1 MEPLQSL
8 EHPSSLLNTSYC
20 LSIRIWH
27 WLTFITITASI
38 VMVLLAST
46 LFTMKGNS
54 PMVQE
59 QVKLKGG
66 SVSDDQAK
74 AVAHEYNDKLW
85 NVHKFIGYGLSLLL
99 LFRIIIEVA
108 YSKEKKLGSKI
119 KMALALQ
126 TRSEAE
132 RKDRRHYIWVKW
144 GYVLFYFFILIMSLT
159 GLGMAY
165 EDVAFLKGINGTLAD
180 IHSIVQYFIYAY
192 ILFHIIGVIRADAS
206 DNMGIVSGMIH
217 GKKR

>member
-1 MEPLQSL
+1 MEPIQSFRY
-8 EHPSSLLNTSYC
+8 PSALFNTSYN

-46 LFTMKGNS
+46 LFTMKDNS

-59 QVKLKGG
+59 QVKQKGG
-66 SVSDDQAK
+66 IVSSDQAK

-85 NVHKFIGYGLSLLL
+85 NAHKIIGYGISLLV

-108 YSKEKKLGSKI
+108 YSKEKKLGNKI
-119 KMALALQ
+119 KMAFALQ
-126 TRSEAE
+126 TRSDVE

-144 GYVLFYFFILIMSLT
+144 GYVLFYFFIFIMALT
-159 GLGMAY
+159 GLGLAY
-165 EDVAFLKGINGTLAD
+165 EDVPFLKDINGTLSD

-192 ILFHIIGVIRADAS
+192 ILFHLVGVIRADIT
-206 DNMGIVSGMIH
+206 DNKGIVSAMIH
-217 GKKR
+217 GEKR

>member
-1 MEPLQSL
+1 MEPVQSPK
-8 EHPSSLLNTSYC
+8 HPFSLFNTSYS

-46 LFTMKGNS
+46 MFTMHDNS
-54 PMVQE
+54 PMVQQ
-59 QVKLKGG
+59 QVKEKGG
-66 SVSDDQAK
+66 TVSVDQAK

-85 NVHKFIGYGLSLLL
+85 NAHKFIGYGLSLLL
-99 LFRIIIEVA
+99 LFRIIIEVI

-119 KMALALQ
+119 KQAFALQ
-126 TRSEAE
+126 TRTEVQ
-132 RKDRRHYIWVKW
+132 RKDRRHFIWVKW
-144 GYVLFYFFILIMSLT
+144 GYVLFYFLFFIMALT

-165 EDVAFLKGINGTLAD
+165 EDVPFLKKINGTLTD

-192 ILFHIIGVIRADAS
+192 ILIHIIGVIRADTT
-206 DNMGIVSGMIH
+206 DNKGIVSGMIN
-217 GKKR
+217 GNKR